1 MGRRNRN
8 KAKLLRS
15 RYHGSNNNTE
25 IMNTVHNQEQ
35 RDYHSH
41 LVEEYESKQRRN
53 KQLFEKAKSMV
64 SNHFTDHT
72 VLTYFGHI
80 KLEILHLIPLHPE
93 LSPELIL
100 LEVMEQGSVLLGRID
115 RCEIQNRKVYIRV
128 RKTSSKLL
136 IILIREFSTTHIM
149 VFFMFNDLRGLWC
162 LVSLSTIFQIYR
174 GGQFY
179 WWRKPEYPKK
189 TTELRQVTDKLYR
202 NMLYRV
208 HLVIQ

>member
-8 KAKLLRS
+8 KAKLRRS

-35 RDYHSH
+35 HDYYSH

-64 SNHFTDHT
+64 SKHFTDHT
-72 VLTYFGHI
+72 VLTYFGQI
-80 KLEILHLIPLHPE
+80 KLEILHIIPLYPG
-93 LSPELIL
+93 LLPELIL
-100 LEVMEQGSVLLGRID
+100 LKVMEQNSVLLGRIE

-136 IILIREFSTTHIM
+136 YY
-149 VFFMFNDLRGLWC
+149 FN
-162 LVSLSTIFQIYR
+162 
-174 GGQFY
+174 
-179 WWRKPEYPKK
+179 
-189 TTELRQVTDKLYR
+189 
-202 NMLYRV
+202 
-208 HLVIQ
+208 